1 MMADWLLMPDGYFHT
16 PIRGILARTPANLHL
31 IDARPGFHLAGFGA
45 MSSGNAPKSAGVG
58 CAGKDGKARAEK
70 KKRAPDLWTM
80 LYVAKPMQTP
90 AGHPHQQPPCSFLSK
105 EVVEPQPALD
115 TGEESD
121 IDSMFSNDASD
132 RKDLT
137 QECSE
142 LATRLANANS
152 NRCIHPYVS
161 YLSPQSNAYVYWWS
175 ADVFDQGLS
184 LSTKGTKG

>member
-1 MMADWLLMPDGYFHT
+1 
-16 PIRGILARTPANLHL
+16 
-31 IDARPGFHLAGFGA
+31 
-45 MSSGNAPKSAGVG
+45 MSWGNAPKSAGVG

-142 LATRLANANS
+142 LATRLANANRTDTS
-152 NRCIHPYVS
+152 ICVLFASVTFYIKLAWPRTAFFLATFFSIYFNKRLLRQKTGGAC
-161 YLSPQSNAYVYWWS
+161 L
-175 ADVFDQGLS
+175 
-184 LSTKGTKG
+184 

>member
-1 MMADWLLMPDGYFHT
+1 
-16 PIRGILARTPANLHL
+16 
-31 IDARPGFHLAGFGA
+31 
-45 MSSGNAPKSAGVG
+45 MSSGNAPKSADVG

-80 LYVAKPMQTP
+80 LYVAKLMQTP

-184 LSTKGTKG
+184 LSTKGTNG